1 VWLAGVLSTREVRI
15 EAFEPAALATYEY
28 DDLVVVCVVRLHVDE
43 PASLL
48 LH

>member
-1 VWLAGVLSTREVRI
+1 VWLAGAFSTREVRI
-15 EAFEPAALATYEY
+15 EAFEPAALATYD